1 MIVNFICIIFYIRF
15 NPNGH
20 RNEFSCKNLN
30 FARRTQCNRCGRER
44 ERAHDSNGRKKNGT
58 EIGKVAAEKSRGL
71 FK

>member
-1 MIVNFICIIFYIRF
+1 MIDNFICIIFHNRF
-15 NPNGH
+15 NIIGH
-20 RNEFSCKNLN
+20 RYEFSCKNLN

-44 ERAHDSNGRKKNGT
+44 ERTHDSNGRKKNGS